1 MKFLHISDLH
11 LGRKFYGLTFLPQQ
25 EKMLTQIVQLV
36 QEEHISGVL
45 LAGDIYD
52 KPIPPA
58 DAVTLFDAF
67 LTELAQL
74 QVQVFL
80 ISGNHDS
87 AERVA
92 FGHQLM
98 QGSGIWISPVYDG
111 TIRHHTLED
120 RWGEVN
126 IYLIPFL
133 RPSVVHCPV

>member
-74 QVQVFL
+74 QVQRQPRFAGTPA
-80 ISGNHDS
+80 IRQPS
-87 AERVA
+87 
-92 FGHQLM
+92 FGGEPH
-98 QGSGIWISPVYDG
+98 SHRRRIPWG
-111 TIRHHTLED
+111 TALCD
-120 RWGEVN
+120 R
-126 IYLIPFL
+126 F
-133 RPSVVHCPV
+133 

>member
-58 DAVTLFDAF
+58 DMLSRCSMHF
-67 LTELAQL
+67 
-74 QVQVFL
+74 
-80 ISGNHDS
+80 
-87 AERVA
+87 
-92 FGHQLM
+92 
-98 QGSGIWISPVYDG
+98 
-111 TIRHHTLED
+111 
-120 RWGEVN
+120 
-126 IYLIPFL
+126 
-133 RPSVVHCPV
+133 